1 MNKQA
6 ILHIPES
13 KYCYPINQ
21 NTLVLRLRMDK
32 GDDVDRVEV
41 VYGCKYRFYL
51 EKETAVMEAKYQDDL
66 YTYYEIQLELK
77 DVRFVYVFQIWKDQK
92 CCYFSEDGVTATY
105 DFNLSYYNS
114 FQVSYI
120 NKSDVHEVVD
130 WMRETVFYQI
140 FIDRFYQGSKDKNTD
155 YINLDWGKI
164 PNPKSFTGGDIPGIT
179 QKLDYLQGLGVN
191 GIYLTPV
198 FKSISNH
205 KYDISDYKNIDE
217 HFGTNEEFKL
227 FVKEVHKR
235 GMRIVLDAV
244 FNHSS
249 NLLPQFQDVVQKGKE
264 SEFFDWFMIRGD
276 QVDTENINYE
286 VFGFCDYMPKLNT
299 NNQGLQN
306 FLLDI
311 ASHWIEEYEIDGWRL
326 DVSDEVSHSFW
337 RRFRN
342 KVKELKPECVII
354 GENWH
359 DAYSYLQGDQYDSI
373 MNYAFTKACL
383 DYYAFE
389 KFSAKEFAEKL
400 NHLLMRNNGQV
411 NAMMMNLL
419 DTHDTDRFYTSVH
432 KNKDRLLSAIAVM
445 MLYVGAPCI
454 YYGTELC
461 LEGGYDPD
469 NRRCFDWDENHWDLS
484 FMQKIKTL
492 ISLKQIPALQKGEI
506 RITYDEKL
514 CYISRT
520 YLSSEILLVVNQSGE
535 TVELSKTGKILIA
548 NNLKEDI
555 NLLTDGFVVFEME
568 RGVPVYE
575 ENL

>member
-32 GDDVDRVEV
+32 GDCVDRVEV

-51 EKETAVMEAKYQDDL
+51 EKETAVMEAKYKDDL

-77 DVRFVYVFQIWKDQK
+77 DVRFVYVFQIWENQK
-92 CCYFSEDGVTATY
+92 CYYFSEDGITTTY

-120 NKSDVHEVVD
+120 NKSDIHEVVD
-130 WMRETVFYQI
+130 WMRGTVFYQI
-140 FIDRFYQGSKDKNTD
+140 FIDRFYQGSQNKNTD

-235 GMRIVLDAV
+235 GMKLVLDAV

-249 NLLPQFQDVVQKGKE
+249 NLLPEFQEVVQKGKE

-286 VFGFCDYMPKLNT
+286 VFSSCDYMPKLNT
-299 NNQGLQN
+299 NNQGLQD

-311 ASHWIEEYEIDGWRL
+311 AAYWIEEYEIDGWRL

-411 NAMMMNLL
+411 NTMMMNLL

-432 KNKDRLLSAIAVM
+432 KNKDRLLSALAVM
-445 MLYVGAPCI
+445 MLYIGAPCI

-469 NRRCFDWDENHWDLS
+469 NRRCFDWNEDHWDLS
-484 FMQKIKTL
+484 FMQQLKTL
-492 ISLKQIPALQKGEI
+492 ISLKHISALQYGDI
-506 RITYDEKL
+506 SITYDKKL

-520 YLSSEILLVVNQSGE
+520 YRTGEILLVVNQSGE
-535 TVELSKTGKILIA
+535 SVEISITGKILSA
-548 NNLKEDI
+548 NNLKEDT
-555 NLLTDGFVVFEME
+555 NLLTDGFVVFEIE
-568 RGVPVYE
+568 RGEPNYE